1 MSSVVRFGDAAG
13 GDPMM
18 KAKAL
23 VTGMIAKLEKEAQA
37 DVSHKSFCDKET
49 SETTSKKDEKTYA
62 ISKLSTKIDSMSA
75 KSAKLK
81 EQVAA
86 LQGELQEL
94 ALAQAEMEKIRSEE
108 KALYIKNS
116 VEMKSGIAGVQK
128 ALSVLRDYY
137 AQEDKSHSAG
147 GRIIGL
153 LEVVESD
160 FTKGL
165 AEMEVAESTAVKEYE
180 KTSYMNKIANASK
193 GKDME
198 YKAKEA
204 ASLDKALSESSSD
217 KDGVQAELDALHQ
230 YLAKLATMCTAKAEP
245 WAERKARR
253 DAEIAGL
260 KEALAIID
268 GQAVLLQQS
277 ARRVL
282 RGRQS

>member
-1 MSSVVRFGDAAG
+1 
-13 GDPMM
+13 MM

-37 DVSHKSFCDKET
+37 DVSHKGFCDKET
-49 SETTSKKDEKTYA
+49 SETKSKKEEKTYDV
-62 ISKLSTKIDSMSA
+62 SKLTTKIDSMNA

-94 ALAQAEMEKIRSEE
+94 ASAQAEMEKIRSEE

-116 VEMKSGIAGVQK
+116 GEMKSGISGVQK

-137 AQEDKSHSAG
+137 AQEDKSHSAAGGAG

-165 AEMEVAESTAVKEYE
+165 TEMEVAESTAVKEYE
-180 KTSYMNKIANASK
+180 RTSHMNKLANSSK
-193 GKDME
+193 DKDLE
-198 YKAKEA
+198 YKAKE
-204 ASLDKALSESSSD
+204 
-217 KDGVQAELDALHQ
+217 
-230 YLAKLATMCTAKAEP
+230 
-245 WAERKARR
+245 
-253 DAEIAGL
+253 
-260 KEALAIID
+260 
-268 GQAVLLQQS
+268 
-277 ARRVL
+277 
-282 RGRQS
+282 